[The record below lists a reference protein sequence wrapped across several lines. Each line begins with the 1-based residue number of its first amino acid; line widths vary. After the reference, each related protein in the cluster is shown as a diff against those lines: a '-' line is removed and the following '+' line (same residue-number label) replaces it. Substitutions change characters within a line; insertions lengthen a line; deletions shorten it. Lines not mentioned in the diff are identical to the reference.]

1 MDIFFSLF
9 SRSSVTLLILI
20 KKMAIATITN
30 LPPCSMQ
37 VSLKNT
43 RVNLRIR
50 DRIYTMSLLRMVKDG
65 GWKPT
70 ADLYNTYLVP
80 IPVCATI

>member
-1 MDIFFSLF
+1 MVIVVILAWWNYGYILF
-9 SRSSVTLLILI
+9 SIFQIFCNITYIN

-50 DRIYTMSLLRMVKDG
+50 DRIY
-65 GWKPT
+65 
-70 ADLYNTYLVP
+70 
-80 IPVCATI
+80 IPCRY